1 MRRRRSL
8 WPQFGRPLAI
18 FLTVGLV
25 AFPMLWMMSSSFMPF
40 DELFGRQLR
49 LLPSNPTLQHYSDLL
64 VRARFPRYFAN
75 STIVAMLATVGAIF
89 CAVLAGYGLTRFQF
103 RGKGAI
109 SGTVLVSYMF
119 PPILMAIPL
128 FVMLK
133 QAGLANNVFGLA
145 LAHISFAMPLAMWLS
160 AIFFRAIP
168 LELDEAAMIDGAS
181 RLTTLWRVIL
191 PVAGPG
197 VVAIAVFVFVLS
209 WNDYLFSLVLMVS
222 DANKTLP
229 VGVAGFQE
237 ATSVEWGL
245 IMAGGVLITLPVLL
259 GFMFVQRWLIEGMG
273 AGAVK
278 E

>member
-1 MRRRRSL
+1 MMHARSSWRRIGL
-8 WPQFGRPLAI
+8 PLAI
-18 FLTVGLV
+18 LVTVSLV
-25 AFPMLWMMSSSFMPF
+25 AFPMFWMMSSSFMPF
-40 DELFGRQLR
+40 DELFGRELR
-49 LLPSNPTLQHYSDLL
+49 LLPTHPTLQHYADLL
-64 VRARFPRYFAN
+64 IRTRFPRYFAN
-75 STIVAMLATVGAIF
+75 SAIVAMLATVGAIV
-89 CAVLAGYGLTRFQF
+89 CAVLAGYGLTRFHF

-109 SGTVLVSYMF
+109 SGAVLVSYMF
-119 PPILMAIPL
+119 PPILLAIPL

-133 QAGLANNVFGLA
+133 QVGLANNLLGLA
-145 LAHISFAMPLAMWLS
+145 MAHISFAMPLAMWLS
-160 AIFFRAIP
+160 VIFFRAIP

-191 PVAGPG
+191 PGAGPG
-197 VVAIAVFVFVLS
+197 IVAIAVFVFVLS

-245 IMAGGVLITLPVLL
+245 VMAGGVLITLPVLL

>member
-1 MRRRRSL
+1 MHKRNFWRRIGL
-8 WPQFGRPLAI
+8 PLSTA
-18 FLTVGLV
+18 LMVGLV
-25 AFPMLWMMSSSFMPF
+25 AFPMLWMVSSSFMPY
-40 DELFGRQLR
+40 DELFGRQLK
-49 LLPSNPTLQHYSDLL
+49 LWPSAPTLQHYADLL
-64 VRARFPRYFAN
+64 VRTRFPTYFVN
-75 STIVAMLATVGAIF
+75 STIVAMLATAGAIV
-89 CAVLAGYGLTRFQF
+89 CAVLAGYGLTRFHF
-103 RGKGAI
+103 RGKAAI
-109 SGTVLVSYMF
+109 SGTVLLTYMF

-133 QAGLANNVFGLA
+133 QAGLANNVVGLA

-181 RLTTLWRVIL
+181 RLATLWKVIL

-197 VVAIAVFVFVLS
+197 IVAIAVFVFVLS

-245 IMAGGVLITLPVLL
+245 IMAGGVLITLPVLF
-259 GFMFVQRWLIEGMG
+259 GFMFVQRWLIQGIG